1 MGICWDLRL
10 KTSNKDDAGKLVAYA
25 KELNKEFCLE
35 PYNEK
40 SMDGLEFFEDGFCF
54 SEVKEEPINRFHKFL
69 DQVVA
74 HFPNMDMQYTQV
86 GDGTHCYMFV
96 NKNGKL
102 EQYNPGTMYMYVE
115 NASDYI
121 VMVSL
126 AEKILKEQRFVMVK
140 VDGEQQTISWEY
152 EFDNESSKEKCDAVI
167 SSISKA
173 MPSTRLVCYCVDN
186 LVLERYIE
194 RYCYA
199 FGGNFKWMKDPGV
212 FSLLENEQLYSRP
225 ELVAD
230 PVGCYEKLL
239 AFTRSGNDE
248 YTYSLINTLTS
259 DDKNLRAEFL
269 SKLKT
274 EDRTWILERTY
285 GEFLA
290 DGIEEIVKI
299 GLITA
304 EEAAQRR
311 EKKAIKAE

>member
-1 MGICWDLRL
+1 
-10 KTSNKDDAGKLVAYA
+10 
-25 KELNKEFCLE
+25 
-35 PYNEK
+35 
-40 SMDGLEFFEDGFCF
+40 
-54 SEVKEEPINRFHKFL
+54 
-69 DQVVA
+69 
-74 HFPNMDMQYTQV
+74 
-86 GDGTHCYMFV
+86 MFV

-102 EQYNPGTMYMYVE
+102 EQYTPGTMYMYVE
-115 NASDYI
+115 NASDYT

-140 VDGEQQTISWEY
+140 VDDEQQTISWEY
-152 EFDNESSKEKCDAVI
+152 EFDNESSKERCDAVI

-194 RYCYA
+194 RCCYA
-199 FGGNFKWMKDPGV
+199 FGGNFEWMKDPGV

-248 YTYSLINTLTS
+248 YTYSLINSLTS

-274 EDRTWILERTY
+274 EDRTWILERAY
-285 GEFLA
+285 DEFLA

-311 EKKAIKAE
+311 EKRLSRRNKI

>member
-25 KELNKEFCLE
+25 KELNKEFRLE

-126 AEKILKEQRFVMVK
+126 AEKILKEQRFVMEK
-140 VDGEQQTISWEY
+140 VDAAQQAISWEY

-173 MPSTRLVCYCVDN
+173 MPSTRLVCFCVDN

-230 PVGCYEKLL
+230 PGGCYEKLL

-248 YTYSLINTLTS
+248 YTYSLINSLTS
-259 DDKNLRAEFL
+259 GDKNLRAEFL

>member
-10 KTSNKDDAGKLVAYA
+10 KTSNKDDAEKLVAYA
-25 KELNKEFCLE
+25 KELNKEFHLE

-102 EQYNPGTMYMYVE
+102 EQYNPGTMYIYTE
-115 NASDYI
+115 NASDYS
-121 VMVSL
+121 VMVEL
-126 AEKILKEQRFVMVK
+126 AEKAFKEYGFVMRNADDAK
-140 VDGEQQTISWEY
+140 KTISWGY
-152 EFDNESSKEKCDAVI
+152 EFDSECSKERCDAVI
-167 SSISKA
+167 ALISKA
-173 MPSTRLVCYCVDN
+173 MPSVRLTCYSIND
-186 LVLERYIE
+186 LILETDIE
-194 RYCYA
+194 RCCYA
-199 FGGNFKWMKDPGV
+199 SGGDFEWVEEPR
-212 FSLLENEQLYSRP
+212 FFYPLYVYDDELYTMS

-239 AFTRSGNDE
+239 ALTRSGEHNYAFE
-248 YTYSLINTLTS
+248 LILALC
-259 DDKNLRAEFL
+259 DANLRAEFL
-269 SKLKT
+269 SKLGA
-274 EDRTWILERTY
+274 EDRPWILERV
-285 GEFLA
+285 GNSFIAEWV
-290 DGIEEIVKI
+290 DEIVKA

-304 EEAAQRR
+304 DDVAQRR
-311 EKKAIKAE
+311 AEVEA

>member
-10 KTSNKDDAGKLVAYA
+10 KTSNKDDAGRLVAYA

-69 DQVVA
+69 DQIVA

-115 NASDYI
+115 NASDYT

-126 AEKILKEQRFVMVK
+126 AEKILKEQRFVMEK
-140 VDGEQQTISWEY
+140 VDAAQQAISWEY

-311 EKKAIKAE
+311 GKKAIKAE

>member
-1 MGICWDLRL
+1 MGVCWKLRL
-10 KTSNKDDAGKLVAYA
+10 KASNKGDAEKLVAYA
-25 KELNKEFCLE
+25 KELNNEFCLE
-35 PYNEK
+35 PYSEET
-40 SMDGLEFFEDGFCF
+40 MDGLEFCADGFCF
-54 SEVKEEPINRFHKFL
+54 SEVKEDSINRFYEFL
-69 DQVVA
+69 DRVVA
-74 HFPNMDMQYTQV
+74 HFPDMDMEYRQV
-86 GDGTHCYMFV
+86 GDDTHTSLFV
-96 NKNGKL
+96 NKNGQL
-102 EQYNPGTMYMYVE
+102 ERYTPGTMYIYTE
-115 NASDYI
+115 NATDYTAL
-121 VMVSL
+121 VGL
-126 AEKILKEQRFVMVK
+126 AEKNLKEHGFVMGK
-140 VDGEQQTISWEY
+140 VDDEQKTISWEY

-167 SSISKA
+167 ASISKA

-199 FGGNFKWMKDPGV
+199 FGGNFEWMKDSGV

-239 AFTRSGNDE
+239 AFTRSGKDE
-248 YTYSLINTLTS
+248 YTYSLIKSLAS

-285 GEFLA
+285 DEFLA

-304 EEAAQRR
+304 EEATQRR

>member
-10 KTSNKDDAGKLVAYA
+10 KTSNKDDAGRLVAYA

-69 DQVVA
+69 DQIVA

-173 MPSTRLVCYCVDN
+173 MPSTRLVCFRVDN

-199 FGGNFKWMKDPGV
+199 FGGNFEWMKDSGV

-248 YTYSLINTLTS
+248 YTYSLINSLRS
-259 DDKNLRAEFL
+259 GDKNLRAEFL

-285 GEFLA
+285 DEFLA

-304 EEAAQRR
+304 EEATQRR